1 MFASLIGM
9 TVSVVVT
16 IVQIVF
22 SVNMQVLHLCSPPAF
37 FFFFSLSFLAGL
49 PGLLGSSF
57 LDQGLNLDLAV
68 KALSL
73 NHWTTGEIPM
83 HSHF

>member
-16 IVQIVF
+16 IVQIIF
-22 SVNMQVLHLCSPPAF
+22 SVNMQVLHLCSPPA
-37 FFFFSLSFLAGL
+37 FFFSLSFLAGL

-57 LDQGLNLDLAV
+57 LDQGLNLDPAV